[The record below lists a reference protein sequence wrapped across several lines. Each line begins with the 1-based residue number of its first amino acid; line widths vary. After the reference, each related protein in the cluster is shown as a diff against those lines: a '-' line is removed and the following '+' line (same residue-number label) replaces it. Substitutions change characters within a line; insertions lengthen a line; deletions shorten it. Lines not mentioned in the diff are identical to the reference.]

1 MKRFVNRKS
10 ILSVVVALT
19 LIVAFTGGILL
30 RGHSASAASG
40 PTTKSK
46 FCSKL
51 GKTIQASAGAQMYC
65 FGAQPNGPA
74 IHNRPV
80 ARTFSG
86 NVDAANPAEDVSPAG
101 VQSYGQSETSI
112 AAASHYAVEAWN
124 DATTFFTNCGAPQNK
139 EEGTGLGFSANG
151 GASFTDLGGL
161 ANAACTQNLYVGD
174 PSVEAFTSGGKTY
187 FYVSS
192 LFNSTFSNTTDAR
205 SHIAMDVCV
214 ASGQGSTATL
224 SCSQPIIV
232 ASSSECVTFPGPP
245 PLTFCSFLDK
255 DFLSID
261 PVHGLLYAT
270 FTEIGLSPAT
280 VDREELAVCDI
291 GNGALGGTP
300 AAPVCTNGASGS
312 QASPAAPYLVV
323 APTDPNFCENMG
335 AYPAADLATGDV
347 YVAYEHN
354 WGTAL
359 FTGPCASEPVQ
370 GVMNF
375 IPHSC
380 LTLPAASCSGPAV
393 VNAVNIVSLQGAFI
407 PGYNRTPSNH
417 CCMNDFPRLAVSD
430 TYSTVS
436 MVWNDGRFH
445 LAGDILMQSMNLGT
459 LGNVTGTPVVLNS
472 DRGGWHFLPGLRNVN
487 QKGQL
492 NVSWYSRASANT
504 ALTDVTAAVDVNP
517 RTTATPHNILVT
529 NVSSDWNAVS
539 SDIFP
544 NFGDYTDN
552 YTIGT
557 TGLGGGSRD
566 FVAWSDGRL
575 GDPQPFEANTF
586 S

>member
-19 LIVAFTGGILL
+19 LIVAFTDGILL
-30 RGHSASAASG
+30 RGHTLHAASSVQ
-40 PTTKSK
+40 TTKS
-46 FCSKL
+46 
-51 GKTIQASAGAQMYC
+51 TICAKNGVSLLLSAGGQMYC
-65 FGAQPNGPA
+65 KGAQLNGPA

-80 ARTFSG
+80 TRTFSG
-86 NVDAANPAEDVSPAG
+86 NVDAANPAEDISPSG
-101 VQSYGQSETSI
+101 VQAYGQSETSI
-112 AAASHYAVEAWN
+112 AAAGHYAVEAWN
-124 DATTFFTNCGAPQNK
+124 DATTLFTTCGAPQNK
-139 EEGTGLGFSANG
+139 EEATGLGFSANS

-161 ANAACTQNLYVGD
+161 PNAACTQNLYGGD

-192 LFNSTFSNTTDAR
+192 LFNPTFSNTTDVR
-205 SHIAMDVCV
+205 SHIAMGVCV
-214 ASGQGSTATL
+214 ASGQGSSATL
-224 SCSQPIIV
+224 SCSQPIII
-232 ASSSECVTFPGPP
+232 ASSSECLTFPGPP
-245 PLTFCSFLDK
+245 PFTLCSFLDK

-261 PVHGLLYAT
+261 TKHGLLYSTFSELGLSAAT
-270 FTEIGLSPAT
+270 FN
-280 VDREELAVCDI
+280 REELAICDI

-312 QASPAAPYLVV
+312 QTSPAAPYLVV
-323 APTDPNFCENMG
+323 APTDPNFCENIG
-335 AYPAADLATGDV
+335 SYPAVDPATGDV

-354 WGTAL
+354 WFTPL
-359 FTGPCASEPVQ
+359 FGGPCASEPVQ
-370 GVMNF
+370 DVMNF

-407 PGYNRTPSNH
+407 PGYNRSP
-417 CCMNDFPRLAVSD
+417 MNDEPRLAVSD
-430 TYSTVS
+430 AYSTVS

-445 LAGDILMQSMNLGT
+445 PAGDILMQSMNLGT

-472 DRGGWHFLPGLRNVN
+472 ARGGWHFLPGLRNTN
-487 QKGQL
+487 QKGLL
-492 NVSWYSRASANT
+492 NVSWYSRTSANT
-504 ALTDVTAAVDVNP
+504 AVTDVTAAVDVNP

-539 SDIFP
+539 SDIIP

-557 TGLGGGSRD
+557 TGLNGGSRD

-575 GDPQPFEANTF
+575 GDPQPFEASTF

>member
-30 RGHSASAASG
+30 RGHSASAASV

-51 GKTIQASAGAQMYC
+51 GKTIQASSGAQVFC
-65 FGAQPNGPA
+65 FGAQLNGPA
-74 IHNRPV
+74 AHRPV
-80 ARTFSG
+80 TRTFSG

-112 AAASHYAVEAWN
+112 AAASHYTVEAWN
-124 DATTFFTNCGAPQNK
+124 DATGFFSNCGAPQNK
-139 EEGTGLGFSANG
+139 EELTGLGFSANS
-151 GASFTDLGGL
+151 GASFTDLGGVP
-161 ANAACTQNLYVGD
+161 NAGCNNDLYEGD
-174 PSVEAFTSGGKTY
+174 PSVEAWTTGGKTY

-192 LFNSTFSNTTDAR
+192 LFDPTFSNTTDAR
-205 SHIAMDVCV
+205 SKIAMAACV
-214 ASGQGSTATL
+214 ASGQGSSATL
-224 SCSQPIIV
+224 SCSQPIII
-232 ASSSECVTFPGPP
+232 ASSSECLTFPGPP
-245 PLTFCSFLDK
+245 PFTFCSFLDK

-270 FTEIGLSPAT
+270 FTEFGLSPAT

-300 AAPVCTNGASGS
+300 GAPVCTNGASGS
-312 QASPAAPYLVV
+312 QTSPAAPYLVV
-323 APTDPNFCENMG
+323 APTDPNFCENEG

-354 WGTAL
+354 WASPL
-359 FTGPCASEPVQ
+359 FGGPCASEPVQ

-407 PGYNRTPSNH
+407 PGYNRFP
-417 CCMNDFPRLAVSD
+417 MNDFPRLAVSD

-459 LGNVTGTPVVLNS
+459 LGNVTGAPVVLNS

-487 QKGQL
+487 QKGLL

-557 TGLGGGSRD
+557 TGLNGGSRD